1 MAKNFEKTIQ
11 IPSQVKVSLDSRT
24 LVFVGPKGTNR
35 LDVLREEVVI
45 ELAEDEIKIK
55 QTNQKRDYLNLYYRL
70 ILNCIQGV
78 TEGFTK
84 SLELVGVGYKAS
96 INGQNL
102 VLNVGYSHPVVINKV
117 EGIDFTVT
125 DNTIHV
131 SGIDKVKVGDM
142 AAKIRSVR
150 PPEPYKG
157 KGIRY
162 KSEQVYR
169 KEYKSL
175 K

>member
-1 MAKNFEKTIQ
+1 MAKSFEKTIE

-24 LVFVGPKGTNR
+24 LVFVGPKGTNK
-35 LDVLREEVVI
+35 LDVLREEIVV
-45 ELAEDEIKIK
+45 ELSESEIKIE

-96 INGQNL
+96 MNGQDI
-102 VLNVGYSHPVVINKV
+102 VLNVGYSHPVVIKKMN
-117 EGIDFTVT
+117 GIEFSIV
-125 DNTIHV
+125 DNAINV
-131 SGIDKVKVGDM
+131 SGIDKVRVGDV

-162 KSEQVYR
+162 KGEQVYR